1 MAKIRFI
8 TWDALGRPVWD
19 ALAGP
24 KTSPSGRPSDLTAT
38 GLWEQVDER
47 TGKTHGWFRITE
59 REGIY
64 EGTIVRA
71 FSMPDSPN
79 TSGRSHSS
87 EKNDGSFLGMTLIRG
102 MRRNGNS
109 YHGGTITDPRD
120 GSVYSAQMQL
130 SPDGQKLDV
139 RGYLGIPLFG
149 RSQIWNRL
157 PDDAL
162 ASEPPAWPGQS

>member
-8 TWDALGRPVWD
+8 TWDALGRPIWD
-19 ALAGP
+19 AVAG
-24 KTSPSGRPSDLTAT
+24 TTHPSGRPSDLTAA
-38 GLWEQVDER
+38 GLWEQVDEK
-47 TGKTHGWFRITE
+47 TGKTHAWFRIME
-59 REGIY
+59 REGVY
-64 EGTIVRA
+64 EGTIVRVL
-71 FSMPDSPN
+71 SMPDSPKI
-79 TSGRSHSS
+79 SGRSSSS
-87 EKNDGSFLGMTLIRG
+87 EKNEGSYQGMTLIRR

-130 SPDGQKLDV
+130 SPDGQKLEV
-139 RGYLGIPLFG
+139 RGYMGIPLFG

-162 ASEPPAWPGQS
+162 APEPPARPGQS